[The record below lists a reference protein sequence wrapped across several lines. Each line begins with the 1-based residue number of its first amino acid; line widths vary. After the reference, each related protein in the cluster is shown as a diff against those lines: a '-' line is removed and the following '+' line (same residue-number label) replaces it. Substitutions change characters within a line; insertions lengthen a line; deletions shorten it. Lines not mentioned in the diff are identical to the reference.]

1 MRAIRM
7 GLIAG
12 CLLATV
18 SLATVPPAFADDPVT
33 INQVVASGSNT
44 STINQVGSNNTAETN
59 QLGALNQVGIGQFG
73 NNNTSA
79 VTQTGIGGLVIHN
92 QYGNGNQLTI
102 MQTGPHPQP
111 IMITQHR

>member
-1 MRAIRM
+1 MRATRAGLIAA

-12 CLLATV
+12 CLLAI
-18 SLATVPPAFADDPVT
+18 VPPAFADDPVT
-33 INQVVASGSNT
+33 INQVVASGANT
-44 STINQVGSNNTAETN
+44 STINQVGSNNSAETS
-59 QLGALNQVGIGQFG
+59 QLGGQNYVGIGQFG
-73 NNNTSA
+73 NNNASA

-111 IMITQHR
+111 VMITQHR

>member
-44 STINQVGSNNTAETN
+44 STINQVGSNNSAETD
-59 QLGALNQVGIGQFG
+59 QLGGQNYVGIGQFG

-92 QYGNGNQLTI
+92 QYGNGNQMTI

>member
-1 MRAIRM
+1 MRAIRA

-12 CLLATV
+12 CLLATM
-18 SLATVPPAFADDPVT
+18 PPAFADDPVT
-33 INQVVASGSNT
+33 INQVVASGSNV
-44 STINQVGSNNTAETN
+44 STINQVGSNNSAETD
-59 QLGALNQVGIGQFG
+59 QLGGQNYVGIGQFG

-111 IMITQHR
+111 VMITQHR

>member
-1 MRAIRM
+1 MRVIRM

-59 QLGALNQVGIGQFG
+59 QLGWQNHVGIGQYG
-73 NNNTSA
+73 NNNSSA
-79 VTQTGIGGLVIHN
+79 VFQTGVGGLVIHN

-111 IMITQHR
+111 VMITQHR